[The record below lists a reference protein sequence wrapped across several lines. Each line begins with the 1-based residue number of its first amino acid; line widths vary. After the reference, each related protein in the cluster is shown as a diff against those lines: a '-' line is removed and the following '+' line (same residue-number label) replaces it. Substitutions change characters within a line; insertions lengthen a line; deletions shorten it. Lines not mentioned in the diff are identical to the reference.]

1 MPQSAAERMAKTR
14 ARRRGELEDLKTCTV
29 CGKKLK
35 PTSIGRA
42 YEEGLCF
49 AHWAETV
56 DGKEHLKQKRSLRR
70 QQALGPTAF
79 RYFGCL
85 PGEDGWP
92 EGPFNRMRLAVS
104 SSYSG
109 KNKPR
114 GTVFVVW
121 SDDVVTA
128 HHGVRQSDV
137 GSINRADGEE
147 VDRSD
152 LARMAR
158 SMPPL
163 TERVRHYGHSDVYLV

>member
-1 MPQSAAERMAKTR
+1 MPQTAAERMAKTR
-14 ARRRGELEDLKTCTV
+14 ARRRGELEDLKTCKV
-29 CGKKLK
+29 CDKKLK

-42 YEEGLCF
+42 YEESLCF
-49 AHWAETV
+49 AHWAET
-56 DGKEHLKQKRSLRR
+56 DEGKEHLKHKRSLRR
-70 QQALGPTAF
+70 QQASGPVAF

-104 SSYSG
+104 STYSG

-114 GTVFVVW
+114 GTLFVVW

-128 HHGVRQSDV
+128 HQGVRQSDV
-137 GSINRADGEE
+137 GTIDRADGEE

-152 LARMAR
+152 LAQMAR
-158 SMPPL
+158 SMEAL

>member
-14 ARRRGELEDLKTCTV
+14 ARRRGELEDVRSCKI
-29 CGKKLK
+29 CGKTLK
-35 PTSIGRA
+35 PTSVGRA
-42 YEEGLCF
+42 YEVSLCF
-49 AHWAETV
+49 AHWAET
-56 DGKEHLKQKRSLRR
+56 DEGKEHLKFKRAQRR
-70 QQALGPTAF
+70 QAAIGPIAF

-104 SSYSG
+104 STYAG

-114 GTVFVVW
+114 GILFVVW

-137 GSINRADGEE
+137 GAIDKADGEE

-152 LARMAR
+152 LAQMAR
-158 SMPPL
+158 SMAPL